1 MTQKTIIS
9 NINILNTNL
18 KMNPLIHLFIVLIS
32 LSSIFSYIHNPKNFL
47 ICNKLN
53 CPPSR
58 GVCTRDNKCICI
70 GDYSTI
76 RDKEKYGDYH
86 CNYLQANQAKVF
98 LLEFLIGFGAGHFYL
113 GNITLAAIKFSF
125 SLVTA
130 IIVAISPCLS
140 TNQMLSKKFNYVMIV
155 LGFIWVI
162 WQSVDGILIGLNYY
176 KDSNGIEMKSSWK

>member
-1 MTQKTIIS
+1 MTQKTIIT
-9 NINILNTNL
+9 NNNILNTNL

-98 LLEFLIGFGAGHFYL
+98 LLEFLIGL
-113 GNITLAAIKFSF
+113 KKVKLKNTLIKLKYMASN
-125 SLVTA
+125 L
-130 IIVAISPCLS
+130 
-140 TNQMLSKKFNYVMIV
+140 
-155 LGFIWVI
+155 
-162 WQSVDGILIGLNYY
+162 LNYY
-176 KDSNGIEMKSSWK
+176 QNYNFKKIRKKI